1 MVNVTHALIQPTVL
15 LVEEDPDVRGAM
27 AEALQD
33 EGYEVAMAING
44 HEGLRVLRA
53 LESPCLVLVD
63 LELGRVGGRAMIDAL
78 ERDARFAGCR
88 VVGMDAEPGPRPPGV
103 LAVLRKPVRLAALLE
118 VVREHCP
125 REAPEAPGV
134 TGATGVSR

>member
-1 MVNVTHALIQPTVL
+1 MIQPTVL

-53 LESPCLVLVD
+53 LETPCLVLVD
-63 LELGRVGGRAMIDAL
+63 LELARVGGRAMLEAL
-78 ERDARFAGCR
+78 GKEACFEGSR
-88 VVGMDAEPGPRPPGV
+88 VVGMDAHPGARPPGV
-103 LAVLRKPVRLAALLE
+103 VALVRKPVRLEDLLT
-118 VVREHCP
+118 VAREHCP
-125 REAPEAPGV
+125 REAPVAS
-134 TGATGVSR
+134 GASRPVRVRQ